1 MKEEGVMFLRGKS
14 NAFITG
20 FFFTF
25 LICFTIAPIPLF
37 ESTGGGTKQA
47 QAQTPQPIKLKL
59 GTFVG
64 VKGLH
69 ADVIN
74 YFTSEVKKRTN
85 GRVEIETIW
94 SEGLAKVME
103 LPDAVRLGTADIAY
117 LLPAYK
123 IETYPFLSTT
133 MVVHFSIE
141 VPVTKDINLKGLKVY
156 RQLAEQ
162 FPEVK
167 DELRKQNQV
176 LLGTFT
182 YEPETV
188 LSRKQISSL
197 SQMKGWKV
205 RTWGF
210 MTPKIISA
218 IGAVPVSIPAVET
231 YDAMSK
237 GVADGT
243 IATLETTHRYK
254 YTEVAKY
261 WCENL
266 TRVIPAWPF
275 VYGMTANLDVWNKL
289 PKNFQ
294 DIMLKVGEEASGKH
308 GEWIAESAPVYL
320 KELTGQRGMVLY
332 KVPDAEIEALRT
344 KMTATATEDYAQ
356 RVQKLGYPRIKE
368 VIQKHIEAWKAI
380 R

>member
-1 MKEEGVMFLRGKS
+1 MFLRGKM
-14 NAFITG
+14 NCFIAG
-20 FFFTF
+20 FF
-25 LICFTIAPIPLF
+25 LIFFTIAPVSLL
-37 ESTGGGTKQA
+37 ESTGGGPKLA

-85 GRVEIETIW
+85 GRVEIETVW
-94 SEGLAKVME
+94 SEGMAKVME

-133 MVVHFSIE
+133 MVVHFSVE
-141 VPVTKDINLKGLKVY
+141 VPVTKDINLKALKVY
-156 RQLAEQ
+156 RHLAEQ

-167 DELRKQNQV
+167 EELKKQNQV

-218 IGAVPVSIPAVET
+218 IGAVSVSIPAVET

-243 IATLETTHRYK
+243 IATLETTYRYK

-266 TRVIPAWPF
+266 TRVIPAWPL
-275 VYGMTANLDVWNKL
+275 VYGMTANLDMWNKL

-294 DIMLKVGEEASGKH
+294 DVLLKVGEEASGKH
-308 GEWIAESAPVYL
+308 GEWISESAPVYL

-332 KVPDAEIEALRT
+332 KVPDAEIEALRK
-344 KMTATATEDYAQ
+344 KMSVTAIEDYAQ
-356 RVQKLGYPRIKE
+356 RVQKLGYSRIRD
-368 VIQKHIEAWKAI
+368 VIQKHIEAWEAI

>member
-1 MKEEGVMFLRGKS
+1 MVFRRETDC
-14 NAFITG
+14 FIAG
-20 FFFTF
+20 FFSIF
-25 LICFTIAPIPLF
+25 LICFLIPPVALL
-37 ESTGGGTKQA
+37 EPTGAGLKLA
-47 QAQTPQPIKLKL
+47 QAQTSQPIKLKL

-74 YFTSEVKKRTN
+74 YFTSEVKRRTN
-85 GRVEIETIW
+85 GQVEIETVW

-133 MVVHFSIE
+133 MVVHFAVEI
-141 VPVTKDINLKGLKVY
+141 PVTKDINLKGLKVY
-156 RQLAEQ
+156 RHLAEQ

-167 DELRKQNQV
+167 EELKKQNQV

-243 IATLETTHRYK
+243 IATLETTHRYR

-275 VYGMTANLDVWNKL
+275 VYGLTANLDVWNKL
-289 PKNFQ
+289 PKSFQ

-332 KVPDAEIEALRT
+332 KVPDAEIEALRA
-344 KMTATATEDYAQ
+344 KMTSTATEEYAQ
-356 RVQKLGYPRIKE
+356 RVQKLGYPRIRE
-368 VIQKHIEAWKAI
+368 VIQKHIEAWKTI